1 MNHEK
6 IRDLM
11 ITNNFITIN
20 DCIPTPLIAVF
31 RNTAFIGNQKNR
43 NKISYLKDEGYNI
56 TDTVFLVDN
65 NDILQL
71 MGRSY
76 PHDKYQAQMV
86 AGTAKAN
93 YIASA
98 YYFHGF
104 RKGFHLQVYPAL
116 RENIKFLV
124 WRSLDMDLK
133 DGDDYTERNNVSDNF
148 HGWAPFSGGCVTVR
162 GKMGKIGH
170 PEDNTEDWGIAYDWI
185 YGRDDTF
192 FNIVIF
198 EHEDLSM
205 DRRLRIGSRGDNVSR
220 MQEQLNNLG
229 FDINPDEDF
238 GPWTHGIVRQFQ
250 RLGGLTSDGKSGPI
264 IALGGLIDD
273 GICGPVT
280 ARALWE

>member
-11 ITNNFITIN
+11 IVNNFITIN
-20 DCIPTPLIAVF
+20 DPLPAPLIAVF
-31 RNTAFIGNQKNR
+31 RNTAFTGKYSYK
-43 NKISYLKDEGYNI
+43 NKISYLEDTGKNI
-56 TDTVFLVDN
+56 TDTVFLIDD
-65 NDILQL
+65 NDIFEL

-76 PHDKYQAQMV
+76 PHDKYQTQMV

-98 YYFHGF
+98 YYFHGL
-104 RKGFHLQVYPAL
+104 RKGFHLQIYPAL
-116 RENIKFLV
+116 REAVKFLV

-170 PEDNTEDWGIAYDWI
+170 PEDNTEDWKTAYDWI
-185 YGRDDTF
+185 YGMDDTY
-192 FNIVIF
+192 FNPVIF

-205 DRRLRIGSRGDNVSR
+205 DRRLRIGSRGDNVYQTQDR
-220 MQEQLNNLG
+220 LTG
-229 FDINPDEDF
+229 FGYSIKPDGDY
-238 GPWTHGIVRQFQ
+238 GPWTHEIVRQFQ
-250 RLGGLTSDGKSGPI
+250 RLNGLT
-264 IALGGLIDD
+264 DD

-280 ARALWE
+280 DRVLWE